1 MEPLSYVRVVD
12 LTDLRGALCGRML
25 ADLGADVVKVESP
38 DVLENERVSN
48 AYRYRNANKRGCV
61 VDPHTTAGAA
71 AFDALLA
78 AADIV
83 IDNAENPFTSALAAD
98 SAASRHPHLVR
109 VKLRDFGTSGPR
121 AAWRLE
127 PLTALAASG
136 TMHATGFPTMAPCG
150 VPGYL
155 AHDCASTYGAIGA
168 LAALADR
175 ERHGHGQV
183 VEVSVQEAALAGT
196 TPWSIAIRDYL
207 RVNPRLNAAGKRNAD
222 GAYWVL
228 PAADGW
234 VRSVIGSQRQWD
246 GFVAL
251 LGSPD
256 ALVGPEWSAA
266 WFRLMNTDVVR
277 IVAEECLIDR
287 TRVEVFAQA
296 MGGGATVGVVHAPL
310 EFVMHEQTRCRGFF
324 TQLGVGATGDAPFA
338 SAPYKLSQ
346 TPASIRR
353 PAPDGTCSAT
363 FDQPPPVDTAA
374 NAGAGAPQRR
384 ARRDGGSHALL
395 LDGLR
400 VIEFGMAA
408 VVPEMC
414 GVLSELGAEVIKVE
428 SITHPDVLRS
438 STGAEI
444 NKAFTFNAESRGR
457 ASVAIDLT
465 TDEGRGLAR
474 ALCASADIV
483 AENYRGAVL
492 DRACL
497 GYDDIRAVNPS
508 VIYVASQGYGR
519 GGPYAEMPAYGPLN
533 AGFAGLV
540 HLWSDRDGP
549 FPCGTSLNHPDH
561 IAGKMLAVALLAALA
576 HRDRTG
582 EGQLIDMAQ
591 TEAAAYLIGE
601 VYLDAH
607 DRDRAARPGAVLDPH
622 PVRGN
627 ESATCAPHGVYPAAG
642 DDRWIAIAVAD
653 DAAWRGLETALG
665 WEHDPSLACAS
676 ARLDAAGSLDARLR
690 AWTVGRDAEAAA
702 TLLQAHGVSAM
713 PVMGPDDH
721 HADPH
726 LRERGFIVSLQHLE
740 VGVEHHVGNP
750 VRMSRTVQR
759 IAAAAPCLGADTHRV
774 LDEVLGL
781 DADVVDDLIIRGVCR

>member
-38 DVLENERVSN
+38 AVPDDARASN

-61 VDPHTTAGAA
+61 VDPHTAAGSAD
-71 AFDALLA
+71 FDALLS
-78 AADIV
+78 AADIL
-83 IDNAENPFTSALAAD
+83 IDNTENPFTSAVAAG
-98 SAASRHPHLVR
+98 SAGSRYSHLVH

-136 TMHATGFPTMAPCG
+136 TMHATGFPSMAPCG

-175 ERHGHGQV
+175 ERNGQGQV

-207 RVNPRLNAAGKRNAD
+207 RVNPRLNAAGTRNAD
-222 GAYWVL
+222 GAYWVI
-228 PAADGW
+228 PASDGW

-246 GFVAL
+246 GFVTL

-256 ALVGPEWSAA
+256 ALIGPEWSGAG
-266 WFRLMNTDVVR
+266 FRLMNADVVR
-277 IVAEECLIDR
+277 IVAEECLTDR
-287 TRVEVFAQA
+287 TRAEVFAQA
-296 MGGGATVGVVHAPL
+296 MGGGATVGVVHTPL
-310 EFVMHEQTRCRGFF
+310 EFVTHEQTRCRSFF
-324 TQLGVGATGDAPFA
+324 ATLDIGATGDAPFA
-338 SAPYKLSQ
+338 SAPYKLSR

-353 PAPDGTCSAT
+353 PAPDGASSAT
-363 FDQPPPVDTAA
+363 FDHPRPVDTVARVAA
-374 NAGAGAPQRR
+374 PLRR
-384 ARRDGGSHALL
+384 ARPGGDDRSLL

-438 STGAEI
+438 STGGEI

-465 TDEGRGLAR
+465 TDEGRDLAR

-492 DRACL
+492 DRAGL

-607 DRDRAARPGAVLDPH
+607 DDARAAYPGAVVDPH

-653 DAAWRGLETALG
+653 DTAWLGLETALG
-665 WEHDPSLACAS
+665 WEHDASLNGVA
-676 ARLDAAGSLDARLR
+676 ARLDIAESLGARLR
-690 AWTVGRDAEAAA
+690 AWTIGRDAETAA

-726 LRERGFIVSLQHLE
+726 LLERGFIVTLQHPE
-740 VGVEHHVGNP
+740 IGVEHHVGNP

-759 IAAAAPCLGADTHRV
+759 IAASAPCLGADTHRV
-774 LDEVLGL
+774 LDEVLGI
-781 DADVVDDLIIRGVCR
+781 DADAVDDLIARGVCR

>member
-1 MEPLSYVRVVD
+1 
-12 LTDLRGALCGRML
+12 
-25 ADLGADVVKVESP
+25 
-38 DVLENERVSN
+38 
-48 AYRYRNANKRGCV
+48 
-61 VDPHTTAGAA
+61 
-71 AFDALLA
+71 
-78 AADIV
+78 
-83 IDNAENPFTSALAAD
+83 
-98 SAASRHPHLVR
+98 
-109 VKLRDFGTSGPR
+109 
-121 AAWRLE
+121 
-127 PLTALAASG
+127 
-136 TMHATGFPTMAPCG
+136 
-150 VPGYL
+150 
-155 AHDCASTYGAIGA
+155 
-168 LAALADR
+168 
-175 ERHGHGQV
+175 
-183 VEVSVQEAALAGT
+183 
-196 TPWSIAIRDYL
+196 
-207 RVNPRLNAAGKRNAD
+207 
-222 GAYWVL
+222 
-228 PAADGW
+228 
-234 VRSVIGSQRQWD
+234 
-246 GFVAL
+246 
-251 LGSPD
+251 
-256 ALVGPEWSAA
+256 
-266 WFRLMNTDVVR
+266 
-277 IVAEECLIDR
+277 
-287 TRVEVFAQA
+287 
-296 MGGGATVGVVHAPL
+296 
-310 EFVMHEQTRCRGFF
+310 
-324 TQLGVGATGDAPFA
+324 
-338 SAPYKLSQ
+338 
-346 TPASIRR
+346 
-353 PAPDGTCSAT
+353 
-363 FDQPPPVDTAA
+363 
-374 NAGAGAPQRR
+374 
-384 ARRDGGSHALL
+384 
-395 LDGLR
+395 
-400 VIEFGMAA
+400 MAA

-438 STGAEI
+438 STGGEI

-465 TDEGRGLAR
+465 TDEGRDLAR

-492 DRACL
+492 DRAGL

-607 DRDRAARPGAVLDPH
+607 DDARAAYPGAVVDPH

-653 DAAWRGLETALG
+653 DTAWLGLETALG
-665 WEHDPSLACAS
+665 WEHDASLNGVA
-676 ARLDAAGSLDARLR
+676 ARLDIAESLDARLR
-690 AWTVGRDAEAAA
+690 AWTIGRDAETAA

-726 LRERGFIVSLQHLE
+726 LLERGFIVTLQHPE

-759 IAAAAPCLGADTHRV
+759 IAASAPCLGADTHRV
-774 LDEVLGL
+774 LDEVLGI
-781 DADVVDDLIIRGVCR
+781 DADAVDDLIARGVCR